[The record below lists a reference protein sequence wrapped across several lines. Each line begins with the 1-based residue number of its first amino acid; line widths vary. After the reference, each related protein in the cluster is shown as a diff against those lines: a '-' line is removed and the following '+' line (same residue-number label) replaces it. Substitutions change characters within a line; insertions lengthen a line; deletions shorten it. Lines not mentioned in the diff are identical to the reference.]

1 MAEAAG
7 ADPQRHMA
15 GAGDPEHHLALL
27 LTWFSPAFPIGAFS
41 YSHGLETLFEK
52 GGLDNAAATQS
63 AITTALYD
71 GSGQS
76 DAIIAAHAWR
86 AARAGDAAGIDSL
99 STLALALSPSR
110 ERREET
116 LRQGNAFAELVD
128 TVWSAARDERVW
140 SAAQDES
147 VSSATR
153 DAGVGSAALDESVWF
168 AARGES
174 VWSATRAEGVGSAA
188 PDGGALS
195 AAPDVGASWAA
206 RGEAVGSATRGERA
220 WSALRGE
227 GAGSAAPGESL
238 GAAAQGEGGG
248 GTAGGDGPPSG
259 AAADTARSRT
269 MRLSDAD
276 CPLPVA
282 VGAAGGLHGVPLRP
296 LLTAALH
303 AFAAN
308 LVSAAVRLVPL
319 GQTDGQRITAALL
332 PVAAEV
338 ARRAEA
344 AALADIRSTAIGLD
358 ICAMAHE
365 TQHVRLFRS

>member
-1 MAEAAG
+1 MATTMAEAAG

-15 GAGDPEHHLALL
+15 GAGDPGHHLALL

-86 AARAGDAAGIDSL
+86 AARAGDAAGIESL

-128 TVWSAARDERVW
+128 TVWSAARDEGVW
-140 SAAQDES
+140 SAARDE
-147 VSSATR
+147 
-153 DAGVGSAALDESVWF
+153 GVWS

-174 VWSATRAEGVGSAA
+174 VWSAGRAEGVGSAA

-206 RGEAVGSATRGERA
+206 RGEAVGSATRGEGA

-238 GAAAQGEGGG
+238 GAAARGEGGG

-282 VGAAGGLHGVPLRP
+282 IGAAGGLHGVPLRP